1 MSKFSTIT
9 YGKWIFS
16 GEHTVLRGGPALV
29 FPLFKKKLEL
39 EYFHSDADQNLT
51 FLASGEN
58 AADILELFPDV
69 LTKALSILNIPQE
82 KIRGK
87 IQFRNELPLG
97 AGMGASSSLCV
108 AFSRWF
114 HFLKLVKENEIYEFA
129 RQLENIFHG
138 ESSGVDI
145 AVVMHEKPLVFK
157 RPNSI
162 EILEIRNTQYL
173 YLSHTGQKGITKEC
187 VTRVNNFIKANPI
200 DGKRVDDK
208 MIKTTLEAL
217 QFYSRKNV
225 GKNSSLELA
234 AVLNSGYECFKEW
247 GLTGGRV
254 DSHINLLKSAGA
266 LAVKPT
272 GSGGGGYVLS
282 LWPKPIPENL
292 EFEMI
297 PLFI

>member
-1 MSKFSTIT
+1 MSKFTTVT

-16 GEHTVLRGGPALV
+16 GEHSVLRGGPALV

-39 EYFHSDADQNLT
+39 DYFRSVSDQNLT
-51 FLASGEN
+51 VLASGEN
-58 AADILELFPDV
+58 ASDILELFPGV
-69 LTKALSILNIPQE
+69 LAKALSILNKPNE
-82 KIRGK
+82 KIRGT

-97 AGMGASSSLCV
+97 SGMGASSSLCV

-114 HFLKLVKENEIYEFA
+114 HFLELVKEDEIYEFA

-145 AVVMHEKPLVFK
+145 AVVIHAKPLVFK
-157 RPNSI
+157 RPNII
-162 EILEIRNTQYL
+162 EILEVENSQYL

-187 VTRVNNFIKANPI
+187 VNKVNSFIKANPTE
-200 DGKRVDDK
+200 GKRLDDK
-208 MIKTTLEAL
+208 MIEATLQAL
-217 QFYSRKNV
+217 QFYTKKSQQP
-225 GKNSSLELA
+225 NSSIELSLI
-234 AVLNSGYECFKEW
+234 LNAGYECFKEW
-247 GLTGGRV
+247 GLTEGRV
-254 DSHINLLKSAGA
+254 ESHISLLRSAGA

-282 LWPKPIPENL
+282 LWSKPIL
-292 EFEMI
+292 TQFEFEMI